1 MVNKSKKKNNN
12 KNKKTR
18 KNKKTAQFEHTYK
31 GITKNDKI
39 LQFTP
44 ELKKLFN
51 ILKIDR
57 GFITEPYLN
66 IKRDLINTYLKTY
79 NIQSVV
85 FGLSGG
91 IDSAIVLGILYYCSL
106 LEDCPLKKIIA
117 IMAPIDT
124 IGTTGQKKAT
134 SKGIQVFNH
143 FKKLDK
149 RNLIESHITDLK
161 EPTELMRK
169 IINKQMK
176 KNSMGDEDKAF
187 TSGQLVSNMRVPA
200 FYYYSALLINDGM
213 RTIVTGTINRDEGSY
228 IGYFGKASDAVADIQ
243 LISDVHK
250 SEVYKIAHFFKL
262 PNSIINQAP
271 SGDVYSG
278 LNDLEMMGFS
288 YDILE
293 FYTLLKDYPDRG
305 KYINQ
310 LSIPSKKKLF
320 EWVKRIEHRHR
331 GNAFKYIANDSN
343 IHFDVFTRHTI
354 GGSKPGLFNFRINRL
369 FNIPKTI
376 TLPNNKIKAD
386 KLSNNIILLD
396 NVLSKK
402 NCLYLKNVIHSI
414 KNKVTTD
421 EHGRKNKEKAF
432 SFRCTTHNLELVNSC
447 WNRIKNFLEKNIIIG
462 DMEWNPCG
470 INPLLRVIKY
480 LPGSGGLVPHYDFPF
495 VQTAKYL
502 KDENMDLAGNC
513 KNEREIN
520 IKSLYTMIIYITKN
534 TSGATT
540 FIRDP
545 DRYIDLTEEI
555 RCGININ
562 DGPYGKDWDRMSKD
576 KEILYNCLPDY
587 GKVLLFKHETLHS
600 GNILNKND
608 DDKIIIRT
616 DIMYSGKKINKTKL
630 PNELN
635 RKKNMPYL
643 NYTPWYKLDLNPEK
657 EYSRDEVISQY
668 KKLGDTSLLKY
679 VPVLSSRIWKSFLR
693 SKFFVNKVSSTNKF
707 TLNYLKDIG
716 YFNDGKAIL
725 SLSKINSKFLST
737 PVDKIQKYI
746 EKIGDID
753 KKTKNKEL
761 VVLIMT
767 CACAPAHQGH
777 INNFIET
784 KKILEKTGKYFV
796 IGGYMVPD
804 SDKYINSKK
813 IDIKKYGALNRL
825 LSATKLC
832 ENIEWLDIDP
842 FICLYGTEDLNYS
855 SYIDRIEE
863 YLSRHIYTI
872 KPIKICYLFGSDHCE
887 FGYSFIGRGLGMCLL
902 RDKNHLKIF
911 NDTKKDLSDYN
922 DRIFYEIPSNKS
934 ILNKVISST
943 KIRKK
948 ENSKEDGK
956 KNDNEK
962 EKILFYRKDD
972 DWVKKV
978 VSLPKNLDLNEKKTK
993 LYKNIIQNYYN
1004 VFAEN
1009 LMNYLKKS
1017 NIILEPIIENVEF
1030 QSKKRKTRKNQKKE
1044 KSRKKSRKNK
1054 SNIYLSNC
1062 PGKKKSNVYGNKK
1075 KGYCINIS
1083 RAYSISSLFN
1093 NIPSFTNRLNYPPL
1107 KDQILKFKK
1116 ICRKDKNTK
1125 KLVDDDV
1132 ATGATINFAK
1142 KQLNKVNCK
1151 IKDIQVSK
1159 DLTKEK
1165 DEDKIFDI
1173 LDFRDLLIGIG
1184 EGLGV
1189 ILPNNERARAPYC
1202 LPYVNPSM
1210 RIMTLKYDSKTIL
1223 DFSRFIWKE
1232 NYKLFMSL
1240 EANNIIFKL
1249 KDCVSTHVNIYKYI
1263 DFDDNSKLSDICK
1276 FHINSFL

>member
-1 MVNKSKKKNNN
+1 MVIKSRKKSKAKNQ
-12 KNKKTR
+12 KTR
-18 KNKKTAQFEHTYK
+18 KNNKTAQFENTYE
-31 GITKNDKI
+31 GLLKNDKI

-44 ELKKLFN
+44 ELQNLFN

-57 GFITEPYLN
+57 GFVTEPYLN
-66 IKRDLINTYLKTY
+66 IKRDLVNTYLKTY

-134 SKGIQVFNH
+134 SKGVEVFNH

-161 EPTELMRK
+161 EPTELMRN
-169 IINKQMK
+169 IINKHMN
-176 KNSMGDEDKAF
+176 KNSMSDEDKAF

-200 FYYYSALLINDGM
+200 FYYYSALLINDNM

-243 LISDVHK
+243 LISDIHK
-250 SEVYKIAHFFKL
+250 SEVYKIANFFKL
-262 PNSIINQAP
+262 PKSIINQAP

-293 FYTLLKDYPDRG
+293 FYTLLKDFSDRG
-305 KYINQ
+305 KYINE
-310 LSIPSKKKLF
+310 LSIPSKNKLF

-331 GNAFKYIANDSN
+331 GNAFKYIGDDSN
-343 IHFDVFTRHTI
+343 IHFDVFRRHTI
-354 GGSKPGLFNFRINRL
+354 GGAKLGLFNFRINRL
-369 FNIPKTI
+369 FNIPQKV
-376 TLPNNKIKAD
+376 TLPSNKIKID
-386 KLSNNIILLD
+386 KLSNNIIMLD

-402 NCLYLKNVIHSI
+402 NCIYLKNVIHSI

-421 EHGRKNKEKAF
+421 EHGRKNTEKSF

-447 WNRIKNFLEKNIIIG
+447 WNRINKFLEKNIIIG

-495 VQTAKYL
+495 VQTVKYL

-513 KNEREIN
+513 KNETEVN

-545 DRYIDLTEEI
+545 YRYIDLTEET
-555 RCGININ
+555 RCGINLN

-608 DDKIIIRT
+608 VDKIIIRT

-630 PNELN
+630 PSK
-635 RKKNMPYL
+635 RQNMPYL
-643 NYTPWYKLDLNPEK
+643 NYTPWYKLNLNPEK
-657 EYSRDEVISQY
+657 EYTRDEVIRQY
-668 KKLGDTSLLKY
+668 KKLGNTSLLKY
-679 VPVLSSRIWKSFLR
+679 VPLLSSRIWKAFLR
-693 SKFFVNKVSSTNKF
+693 SKFFVNKVSSTNNF
-707 TLNYLKDIG
+707 TLNYLKNVG

-725 SLSKINSKFLST
+725 SLSKINENFLST

-746 EKIGDID
+746 EKMGDID
-753 KKTKNKEL
+753 KKTQNKEL

-767 CACAPAHQGH
+767 CACAPTHEGH
-777 INNFIET
+777 VNNFIEA

-796 IGGYMVPD
+796 IGGYLVPD
-804 SDKYINSKK
+804 SDKYIKSKK

-825 LSATKLC
+825 LSAADLC
-832 ENIEWLDIDP
+832 KNIEWLDIDP
-842 FICLYGTEDLNYS
+842 FISLYGTEDLNYT
-855 SYIDRIEE
+855 SYIDHIEE

-887 FGYSFIGRGLGMCLL
+887 FGYSFIGRGLGICLL
-902 RDKNHLKIF
+902 RDKKHLKIF
-911 NDTKKDLSDYN
+911 NDTKKELNDYN
-922 DRIFYEIPSNKS
+922 NRIFYEIPTNKS
-934 ILNKVISST
+934 VLNKVISST

-948 ENSKEDGK
+948 DSSKED
-956 KNDNEK
+956 DIEK
-962 EKILFYRKDD
+962 EKILFYRKDH
-972 DWVKKV
+972 DWVKEN
-978 VSLPKNLDLNEKKTK
+978 VSLPKNLDLNKTQTK
-993 LYKNIIQNYYN
+993 LYMNIIQKYYN
-1004 VFAEN
+1004 IFAEN
-1009 LMNYLKKS
+1009 LINYFKKS
-1017 NIILEPIIENVEF
+1017 NIIVEPIIENEVF
-1030 QSKKRKTRKNQKKE
+1030 KSTKSKTRKNQKE
-1044 KSRKKSRKNK
+1044 KSKKKSRKNI
-1054 SNIYLSNC
+1054 SNIYLSSC
-1062 PGKKKSNVYGNKK
+1062 PGKKSNIYGNKEL
-1075 KGYCINIS
+1075 GYCLYIS
-1083 RAYSISSLFN
+1083 RSYAVSSLFN
-1093 NIPSFTNRLNYPPL
+1093 DIPKFINRLNYPLL
-1107 KDQILKFKK
+1107 KEQLLKFKK
-1116 ICRKDKNTK
+1116 ICNIDKNTK
-1125 KLVDDDV
+1125 QLIDDDI
-1132 ATGATINFAK
+1132 ATGKTVNFAK
-1142 KQLNKVNCK
+1142 KELNTVSCKVR
-1151 IKDIQVSK
+1151 DILVSK
-1159 DLTKEK
+1159 NLTKEK
-1165 DEDKIFDI
+1165 DENTISDI
-1173 LDFRDLLIGIG
+1173 LDFRDLLIGVG

-1189 ILPNNERARAPYC
+1189 TLPNNERARAPYC
-1202 LPYVNPSM
+1202 LPYVNPAM
-1210 RIMTLKYDSKTIL
+1210 RIITLKYDYQTIL
-1223 DFSRFIWKE
+1223 DFSRFIWEE

-1249 KDCVSTHVNIYKYI
+1249 KDCNSTYVNIYKYI
-1263 DFDDNSKLSDICK
+1263 DFDDNSKLTDICK
-1276 FHINSFL
+1276 FHSDSFL